1 MSRARIQ
8 VIDRDNIGIYADF
21 GSESEDEEW
30 ESKAIEKE
38 DEEIRDFVKNHPLP
52 PREDFEFWKSVLDR
66 LVKESNV
73 ERFKLWNHKEP
84 DIIKPMYE
92 NLTNKEILIQC
103 GQELNKIG
111 GCFCMS
117 INHTLLAIAMDELN
131 DTNERYK

>member
-1 MSRARIQ
+1 
-8 VIDRDNIGIYADF
+8 
-21 GSESEDEEW
+21 
-30 ESKAIEKE
+30 
-38 DEEIRDFVKNHPLP
+38 
-52 PREDFEFWKSVLDR
+52 
-66 LVKESNV
+66 
-73 ERFKLWNHKEP
+73 
-84 DIIKPMYE
+84 MYE